1 MSHDQNRASEIAH
14 PLSLLFGLRL
24 PVSRAPYIRWGL
36 ALALLKF
43 GIDTAVVYACTG
55 KTWSPLGYLVPSLVL
70 RADAIGHAPEAM
82 QVVLPLLALPFLWVG
97 LSMSVRRAA
106 DAGLSPW
113 WGTLFLV
120 PLVNYFIIAD
130 LCLVR
135 SRPGGW
141 RPASLSPSA
150 PGSAPP
156 TAGASIPP
164 GSRAALASVFA
175 SVTVGVAMTWLC
187 IYGLGTYGLA
197 LFFVTPFAMGASS
210 AAIYNR
216 EHTRTIG
223 STLIIAIGG
232 VLLTG
237 CALMLFGIEGIVC
250 LAMAMPIAIM
260 IAIFGALVGRA
271 VVTGDPEGRLGTSAF
286 MLMVAPSFA
295 FAESR
300 LAVPTPREVTTAI
313 EIDAPPEAV
322 WPHVLGF
329 TDLDE
334 PPDWIFRLGIAYPKR
349 ARITGS
355 GVGAVRHCEFSTGS
369 FVEPITDWSPPRRLA
384 FDVVA
389 QPPSMTEWSPY
400 GAIRAPHLQ
409 GYMSS
414 TGGAFALVGL
424 PGGRTRLEGTT
435 HYTLAIY
442 PELYWAPYA
451 EALVHAIHLRVLR
464 HIKKLSESSDAPG
477 ARSIPRPT

>member
-1 MSHDQNRASEIAH
+1 MNRDENRASEIAQK
-14 PLSLLFGLRL
+14 LSLLFGLRL

-43 GIDTAVVYACTG
+43 GIDTAVVYAFTA

-70 RADAIGHAPEAM
+70 RATALGQAPEAM
-82 QVVLPLLALPFLWVG
+82 QLVLPLLALPFLWIG

-120 PLVNYFIIAD
+120 PLANYLIIAY
-130 LCLVR
+130 LCLVP

-141 RPASLSPSA
+141 RPASHADA
-150 PGSAPP
+150 P
-156 TAGASIPP
+156 IPP
-164 GSRAALASVFA
+164 GSRTALASVFA
-175 SVTVGVAMTWLC
+175 SVTIGVAMTWLC
-187 IYGLGTYGLA
+187 VYGLGSYGLA

-210 AAIYNR
+210 AAVYNR
-216 EHTRTIG
+216 EHTRSVG

-237 CALMLFGIEGIVC
+237 SALLLFGIEGIVC
-250 LAMAMPIAIM
+250 LAMAMPIAIL
-260 IAIFGALVGRA
+260 IATLGALVGRA
-271 VVTGDPEGRLGTSAF
+271 VVTGDPEGRVGTSAF

-334 PPDWIFRLGIAYPKR
+334 PPDWFFRLGIAYPKR

-400 GAIRAPHLQ
+400 GAIRSPHLQ

-464 HIKKLSESSDAPG
+464 HIKKLSEASDGPLAPG
-477 ARSIPRPT
+477 RFPAQD